1 MKVLAGDIGGTNTRL
16 AICDVTD
23 GSVKRL
29 AEEIQPSTRFRTF
42 KETVREFIAH
52 HDADLR
58 AACFGLPGPVRGR
71 RASLTNL
78 PWAVDADELERD
90 LGLPCV
96 RLINDLVANA
106 YGLETL
112 DAEDVWVLRAG
123 VPDPHGN
130 AALISAGTGL
140 GEAGLHRVDG
150 QLVPFATEGGH
161 TDFGPS
167 NTLECDLLA
176 FLQRRHGGHISWER
190 VLSGPGLHA
199 IYDFLRERTPSA
211 EPAWLRDELTE
222 ASDPSA
228 VVGRCAVQE
237 KSELAA
243 EAVNLF
249 LALYGAEASNLALKT
264 LATSGVYV
272 GGGIAPK
279 LRSLFELSPFLTRF
293 DAKGRMRAVVEQ
305 IPVRVVLDDKAA
317 LQGAALYA
325 ARAGAC

>member
-16 AICDVTD
+16 AICEVTED
-23 GSVKRL
+23 SVLRL
-29 AEEIQPSTRFRTF
+29 AEEIEPSTRFRTF
-42 KETVREFIAH
+42 KETVREFVAK
-52 HDADLR
+52 HDFELR

-78 PWAVDADELERD
+78 PWAVDADELERE
-90 LGLPCV
+90 LGLPSV

-106 YGLETL
+106 YGLGTL
-112 DAEDVWVLRAG
+112 DKEDVWVLREG
-123 VPDPHGN
+123 VPDPLGN

-140 GEAGLHRVDG
+140 GEAGLHRIDG
-150 QLVPFATEGGH
+150 VLVPFATEGGH
-161 TDFGPS
+161 TDFGPT
-167 NTLECDLLA
+167 NKMECDLLL

-199 IYDFLRERTPSA
+199 LYDFLRERSPSA
-211 EPAWLRDELTE
+211 EPAWLRDELDA

-228 VVGRCAVQE
+228 VIGRYAVQE

-243 EAVNLF
+243 ETVNLF

-264 LATSGVYV
+264 LATSGLYI

-279 LRSLFELSPFLTRF
+279 LRPLFQESAFLQRF
-293 DAKGRMRAVVEQ
+293 DHKGRMRAVVEQ
-305 IPVRVVLDDKAA
+305 IPIRLVLDDKAA
-317 LQGAALYA
+317 LQGAALHA
-325 ARAGAC
+325 ARTSVA